1 MGSQK
6 KSHNLNIAI
15 FTRILSKTMGGMEK
29 QILSIANGL
38 IKAGHNVMVISL
50 DQVIPDL
57 FFDANNKIQF
67 MPISEGDASL
77 NADIVERLKRQK
89 KVFKLLKDKQIDVAI
104 TFMTGAYWYS
114 AIPIRLRRIAL
125 ILAER
130 NSPAIYD
137 HIRVGRMR
145 HLIFASMILASKI
158 TVQFE
163 SYRDRYPFYLRRRI
177 VEIPNQIP
185 QFVTNEVPSHA
196 KFQFV
201 YAGRLSHQ
209 KQILEL
215 THAFVSFHK
224 QNPETILEI
233 YGNGELKKDLEQI
246 IANSR
251 AEKYIILNSAVVQI
265 ELALMKADTLVAPSL
280 WEGFPNSVAE
290 ALSYGVPVGGFSD
303 CDGVCD
309 LVNHGENGWLIKR
322 TDREGSILKLLQTI
336 YEDRSTLPI
345 KRINAKK
352 SMLKYQG
359 EEANIRWEALL
370 RKLA

>member
-1 MGSQK
+1 M
-6 KSHNLNIAI
+6 NIAI

-38 IKAGHNVMVISL
+38 IERGHNVIIISL
-50 DQVIPDL
+50 DQQIPDL
-57 FFDANNKIQF
+57 FFDANSKIQF
-67 MPISEGDASL
+67 VPISEGNASL
-77 NADIVERLKRQK
+77 NAGIGERIKRQK
-89 KVFKLLKDKQIDVAI
+89 KVFKLLREKQIDVAI

-114 AIPIRLRRIAL
+114 AMPIRLRGIRL

-137 HIRVGRMR
+137 HIRIGRMR
-145 HLIFASMILASKI
+145 HLIFFSMVLASKI

-185 QFVTNEVPSHA
+185 EYFINVIPSDI
-196 KFQFV
+196 KFRFV
-201 YAGRLSHQ
+201 YAGRFSHQ

-215 THAFVSFHK
+215 TRAFITFHK
-224 QNPETILEI
+224 ENPETILEI
-233 YGNGELKKDLEQI
+233 YGDGELKDDLERI
-246 IANSR
+246 ISSYG
-251 AEKYIILNSAVVQI
+251 AEKYVTVNPAVVQI
-265 ELALMKADTLVAPSL
+265 DLALMGAHALLAPSL

-303 CDGVCD
+303 CDGVRD

-322 TDREGSILKLLQTI
+322 TDREKSILKLLQTI
-336 YEDRSTLPI
+336 YEDRSTLPT
-345 KRINAKK
+345 KSVKAKI

-359 EEANIRWEALL
+359 EGANIQWETLL
-370 RKLA
+370 RTLT

>member
-6 KSHNLNIAI
+6 KSEDLNIAI
-15 FTRILSKTMGGMEK
+15 FTRILSKTMGGMER
-29 QILSIANGL
+29 QILSIANDL
-38 IKAGHNVMVISL
+38 IEGGHNVIIISL

-57 FFDANNKIQF
+57 FFDANSKIQF
-67 MPISEGDASL
+67 VPISEGNASL

-114 AIPIRLRRIAL
+114 AIPIRLRGIGL

-130 NSPAIYD
+130 NSPTIYD

-145 HLIFASMILASKI
+145 HLIFASMVLASKI

-177 VEIPNQIP
+177 VEIPNKIP
-185 QFVTNEVPSHA
+185 QYVTNARPSDTRFH
-196 KFQFV
+196 FV
-201 YAGRLSHQ
+201 YAGRFSHQ

-215 THAFVSFHK
+215 AHAFISFHK

-233 YGNGELKKDLEQI
+233 YGDGELKKDLEQI
-246 IANSR
+246 ISSNG
-251 AEKYIILNSAVVQI
+251 AEIYITLNPAVVQI
-265 ELALMKADTLVAPSL
+265 DLALMRADTLLAPSL

-345 KRINAKK
+345 KSINAKK

-359 EEANIRWEALL
+359 EEANIRWETLL
-370 RKLA
+370 RKLT